1 VATLS
6 VHLRCLL
13 PRTAACRH
21 WRHLQTDDQHFLGF
35 ECFGSAVAKLEQA
48 IRVIDGAVTGELR
61 ELLGLSSTGFP
72 SSCSSPTADRRATV
86 SQIDMVQV
94 AYSSDGAGPAGRDG
108 MTHSPLPGSDDIT
121 IEWRQT

>member
-1 VATLS
+1 MATLS

-48 IRVIDGAVTGELR
+48 IRVIDGAVTG
-61 ELLGLSSTGFP
+61 SCA
-72 SSCSSPTADRRATV
+72 SCSGFRQRAFRPAAHHLPRIDAQPSRRSTWCRSPTALTAPDRQGAT
-86 SQIDMVQV
+86 
-94 AYSSDGAGPAGRDG
+94 A
-108 MTHSPLPGSDDIT
+108 
-121 IEWRQT
+121 